1 MRAILFYIST
11 ALFMAGLV
19 SLIALEV
26 SSRKANV
33 LEYIIAYYLIG
44 CGVCTAVLVS
54 CFDARA
60 PRSEDL
66 ERMPLTAE
74 SPETA
79 SSADPLQPAFF
90 AIDAASV

>member
-1 MRAILFYIST
+1 
-11 ALFMAGLV
+11 
-19 SLIALEV
+19 LIVLEV
-26 SSRKANV
+26 SSRKPNL

-60 PRSEDL
+60 PPSEDL
-66 ERMPLTAE
+66 ERAPLTAE

-79 SSADPLQPAFF
+79 SSADQSQAAFF